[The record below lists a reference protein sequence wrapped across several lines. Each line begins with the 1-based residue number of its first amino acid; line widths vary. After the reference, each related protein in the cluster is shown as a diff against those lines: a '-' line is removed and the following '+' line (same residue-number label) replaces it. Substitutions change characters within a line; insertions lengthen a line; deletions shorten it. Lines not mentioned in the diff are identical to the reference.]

1 MELDET
7 PSVSEK
13 LSTLESFGTG
23 YRPIDNPIFEAN
35 NRELFKPFVRLGVYR
50 YDEEDL
56 CHKS

>member
-7 PSVSEK
+7 ASVSEK
-13 LSTLESFGTG
+13 LTALESFGTG
-23 YRPIDNPIFEAN
+23 YRAIDNPIFETN

>member
-7 PSVSEK
+7 SPVSDK
-13 LSTLESFGTG
+13 LLALESFGTG
-23 YRPIDNPIFEAN
+23 YRAINHPIFEAN

-50 YDEEDL
+50 FDVEEL